1 MSAKVK
7 DFLSFQQKIDS
18 AKICLFFDEFK
29 EDKYADRWFLTISV
43 RLRSSENTF
52 NSPLSKGCS
61 SVWNKREKLF
71 YKLRNQ
77 KIIFCTKWISCY

>member
-1 MSAKVK
+1 MISAKVK
-7 DFLSFQQKIDS
+7 DVLSFQQKIDS
-18 AKICLFFDEFK
+18 AKIWLFFDELK

-61 SVWNKREKLF
+61 SVWNKRKKN
-71 YKLRNQ
+71 YKLGNQ
-77 KIIFCTKWISCY
+77 KRIFCTKWISYY